1 MHKLVYE
8 HLGLIW
14 KGFLE
19 FSHEGPAL
27 WDDTRLLLEKL
38 HEKPNQESLDELL
51 HNPSCDQL
59 LQHFFVYLDN
69 LRSNAGQLAQF
80 WMSYVDMIQLLLN
93 LVRAFGEGDW
103 TLHLSSVCALL
114 PWCFA

>member
-80 WMSYVDMIQLLLN
+80 WMSHVDMIQLLLN
-93 LVRAFGEGDW
+93 LVRASGDGDW

-114 PWCFA
+114 PCFFA